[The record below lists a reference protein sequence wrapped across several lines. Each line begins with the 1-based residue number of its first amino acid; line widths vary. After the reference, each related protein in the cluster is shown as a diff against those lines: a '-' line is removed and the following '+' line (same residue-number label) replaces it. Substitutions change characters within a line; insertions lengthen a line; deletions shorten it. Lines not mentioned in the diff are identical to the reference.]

1 VSANTTF
8 YTDPDDEFSPRG
20 YVNSDKAWAV
30 VDTPGLHI
38 VASGADGIA
47 SMQRLIEA
55 LQSAVAQARQA
66 EQDEQLADLA
76 ESGAVA

>member
-1 VSANTTF
+1 MSASTTF
-8 YTDPDDEFSPRG
+8 YTDPDDEFSARG
-20 YVNSDKAWAV
+20 YVHSGKAWAV
-30 VDTPGLHI
+30 LDAPGVRI

-47 SMQRLIEA
+47 SMERLIEA